1 MAGSGVCFNASNI
14 GGQWRGKW
22 GTRRADTTLEEI
34 KSLVRDGPLSRFV
47 VDVDISEDEEAIH
60 RATKISPSAGV
71 LVQKALRARC
81 LLCFVAIEKREVN
94 LGLRYDFIIRAR
106 PDYAFDCSFPAAS
119 SLWWHTR
126 HTTWASA
133 HRDYWEI
140 MSRDVS
146 EAALRQLWTDAAIRL
161 EACRPKQG
169 STEAAS
175 RVESCL
181 YFALCAAGADVRGA
195 DRYYNS
201 KQERKTARDVRR
213 ANASVPPDA
222 PGVIV
227 RPCCDPH
234 ATPGTLL
241 LPLPTTTCDFD
252 HVQVLGNWFL
262 SSAAHQGQLAW
273 THLRIKL
280 LKDLGP
286 RCTEQL
292 PIHIPPAPGDDDDD
306 GFNDDDNDDRSPAK
320 AVKVLSSQSSDFVLG
335 GTARDEFRR

>member
-1 MAGSGVCFNASNI
+1 MADSGVCFNASNT

-22 GTRRADTTLEEI
+22 GTRRADTTSEEI
-34 KSLVRDGPLSRFV
+34 ESLVRDGPLSPFV
-47 VDVDISEDEEAIH
+47 VDVDISEDEEAIA
-60 RATKISPSAGV
+60 RATKISPSEGV

-81 LLCFVAIEKREVN
+81 LLCFVAVERREVN
-94 LGLRYDFIIRAR
+94 LGRRYDFIVRAR
-106 PDYAFDCSFPAAS
+106 PDYAFDCSFPPAS
-119 SLWWHTR
+119 ALWWHTR
-126 HTTWASA
+126 LTAWASA

-146 EAALRQLWTDAAIRL
+146 EAALQQLWTDAAIRL
-161 EACRPKQG
+161 DACRPKKG

-181 YFALCAAGADVRGA
+181 YFALCAAGADVHAA

-201 KQERKTARDVRR
+201 NQERKAARDVRR

-241 LPLPTTTCDFD
+241 LPLHTATCNFD
-252 HVQVLGNWFL
+252 HIPVLGHWYL
-262 SSAAHQGQLAW
+262 SSAALQGQVAW
-273 THLRIKL
+273 TDLRIRL

-286 RCTEQL
+286 QCKEQL
-292 PIHIPPAPGDDDDD
+292 PIHIPPPPGDDDD
-306 GFNDDDNDDRSPAK
+306 GCGDDDSDDRSPAK
-320 AVKVLSSQSSDFVLG
+320 AVKVLSSQSSDSVHSG
-335 GTARDEFRR
+335 SARHELRR